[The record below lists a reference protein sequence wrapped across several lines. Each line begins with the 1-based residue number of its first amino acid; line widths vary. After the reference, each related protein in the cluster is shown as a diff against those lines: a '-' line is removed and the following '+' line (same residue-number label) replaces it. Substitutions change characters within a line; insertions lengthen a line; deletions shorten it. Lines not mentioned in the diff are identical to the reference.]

1 MERARSNL
9 YQQKFINSCL
19 WTKKKGFDYE
29 LIKAV
34 SNKVSIPVIAS
45 GGMGCHEDLLKV
57 VNDSNAD
64 AVAMADIL
72 HYERLSLIEIRNYSL
87 KNNLNVRKYEAQN

>member
-1 MERARSNL
+1 
-9 YQQKFINSCL
+9 
-19 WTKKKGFDYE
+19 
-29 LIKAV
+29 
-34 SNKVSIPVIAS
+34 
-45 GGMGCHEDLLKV
+45 MGCHEDLLKV